1 MLARG
6 HEPATHHRGLRARAR
21 SSLLTPQA
29 TAAAAMDAIKT
40 TIAQAL
46 DEQMYHETIV
56 RSAAEGSRLV
66 PSSGRPGD
74 SEDLVGELGPAL
86 ERTLSTL

>member
-1 MLARG
+1 
-6 HEPATHHRGLRARAR
+6 
-21 SSLLTPQA
+21 
-29 TAAAAMDAIKT
+29 MDAIKT

-56 RSAAEGSRLV
+56 QSAAEGSRLV